1 MNVIQF
7 QNTDRGDVARIRDN
21 TFAGM
26 SLNRFI
32 WQPCTQVESLEN
44 DCFKFVYREDAI
56 RGYGASYRLDDTHF
70 RLNLI
75 VDPHHVNQGFG
86 TRLLNKIEAATKKV
100 NGKYLQARV
109 LENMESSLR
118 FARARGFTEIHRMRG
133 MSLSKTNFSYEG
145 WKELGR
151 RLSEK
156 GFVAT
161 TLKEELEANNNPIK
175 KLARLHRDSQR
186 GWPSPDPSWKVNSPI
201 ESLEWR
207 FAEITFP
214 DRFTI
219 ISLKEEYVGYT
230 SAKNK
235 TTATAVHPNY
245 RGIGLATYMKALDLK
260 RCIADGDEYF
270 ESATANPAMQKV
282 NEKLGYEFNGL
293 CEVRF
298 VKDLNS

>member
-1 MNVIQF
+1 MNIIQF
-7 QNTDRGDVARIRDN
+7 QNTDPLDVARIRDD

-32 WQPCTQVESLEN
+32 WQPCTQVESLEK
-44 DCFKFVYREDAI
+44 DCFKYVYREAAI
-56 RGYGASYRLDDTHF
+56 RGFGAAYRLDDTHF

-75 VDPHHVNQGFG
+75 VGPHHMNQGIG
-86 TRLLNKIEAATKKV
+86 TRLLNKIEATTKKI
-100 NGKYLQARV
+100 NGKFLQARV
-109 LENMESSLR
+109 LENMKSSLK

-133 MSLSKTNFSYEG
+133 MSLSKPDFSFER
-145 WKELGR
+145 WLELGR
-151 RLSEK
+151 RLSAK
-156 GFVAT
+156 GVVAT
-161 TLKEELEANNNPIK
+161 TLKEELEANKNPIK
-175 KLARLHRDSQR
+175 KLARLHRDSQT
-186 GWPSPDPSWKVNSPI
+186 GWPSPDPTWKDNSPI
-201 ESLEWR
+201 ENLESR
-207 FAEITFP
+207 FTAITLP

-245 RGIGLATYMKALDLK
+245 RGIGIATYMKALDLK
-260 RCIADGDEYF
+260 RCISEGDEYF

-282 NEKLGYEFNGL
+282 NEKLGYKLNGL

-298 VKDLNS
+298 LKELSS